1 MWASGAPLINK
12 GNGTLLDLLEPK
24 IGWIFTGSDDSDS
37 ESSVPVKVVK
47 FYQK

>member
-1 MWASGAPLINK
+1 MWAGGAPLINK